1 MRAVVGRLGH
11 GVCGWEVAQVHTVVV
26 GGVVG
31 VVGVGGGVTAQRR
44 WRHVG
49 RLHLHLD
56 QGGRLSDEGERV
68 PADTVDTVRRRDG
81 APELAHTG
89 GGSGVA
95 RLPLA
100 AARGDG
106 RRGVAQPGAGA
117 VSRGRDAGRVWRPSL
132 GLDGK

>member
-31 VVGVGGGVTAQRR
+31 VVGVRAGVTAQRR
-44 WRHVG
+44 RGHVG
-49 RLHLHLD
+49 CLHLHLD

-68 PADTVDTVRRRDG
+68 PTDTVDTVRWRDG

-89 GGSGVA
+89 GGGAVPG
-95 RLPLA
+95 LPLA

-106 RRGVAQPGAGA
+106 WRGVAQPGAGA
-117 VSRGRDAGRVWRPSL
+117 VGWRRDPG
-132 GLDGK
+132 